1 MDHANHR
8 KRSKM
13 LADEFGITKEVF
25 CSTSGYS
32 EDPDYAWFTL
42 ITKRWSDGK
51 IYHTS
56 DLAQN

>member
-1 MDHANHR
+1 
-8 KRSKM
+8 M